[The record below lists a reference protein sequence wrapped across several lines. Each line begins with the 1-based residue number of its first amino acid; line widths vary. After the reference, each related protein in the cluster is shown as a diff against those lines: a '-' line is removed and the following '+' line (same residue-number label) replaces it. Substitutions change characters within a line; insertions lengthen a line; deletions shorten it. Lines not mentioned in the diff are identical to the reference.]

1 MLSRVAD
8 SIYWLGRYIERAEN
22 VARAIDVNLQLQLDL
37 PGEERPWEPVIQT
50 AGNADAFFK
59 SYAHVSTENALTFLT
74 FDKEN
79 PSSIISCVA
88 AARENARCVRERI
101 SSELWIA
108 INQFYLKLNDPE
120 VQKQALAAP
129 HAFYC
134 SVKEFSQLT
143 VGIIQGTMTH
153 DVAWNFARLGTMIER
168 ADQTSRILDVKYYIL
183 LPDVSMV
190 GMAMDTGT
198 TIGALFGS
206 RTLYDNLNRQLYRL
220 DAITYAG
227 KNALTKTSSLLD
239 TLNPSVPPLLN
250 RVDGMTSDLASMVT
264 DFKPLPQKVDTL
276 LANVDGLM
284 GSVDSTMGRVGGI
297 LNDVTQMVS
306 GLGDFVETAEGT
318 LQNADDLMDGL
329 SNMWLIRRSMPKK
342 DSVPFMVETLW

>member
-120 VQKQALAAP
+120 TQKQALAAP

-190 GMAMDTGT
+190 GMAMDTVQWNAVLKSVGAYEMFHRKNSNVTPQNVADFLLLSEDFPRSLRYCLEQAEISLKNIAFPVRTDAESLRLIGRMRSEITFT
-198 TIGALFGS
+198 TIKEII
-206 RTLYDNLNRQLYRL
+206 Q
-220 DAITYAG
+220 
-227 KNALTKTSSLLD
+227 
-239 TLNPSVPPLLN
+239 
-250 RVDGMTSDLASMVT
+250 
-264 DFKPLPQKVDTL
+264 
-276 LANVDGLM
+276 DGLHEKIENIQVRL
-284 GSVDSTMGRVGGI
+284 GELG
-297 LNDVTQMVS
+297 TQIWK
-306 GLGDFVETAEGT
+306 DF
-318 LQNADDLMDGL
+318 
-329 SNMWLIRRSMPKK
+329 
-342 DSVPFMVETLW
+342 FC

>member
-190 GMAMDTGT
+190 GMA
-198 TIGALFGS
+198 
-206 RTLYDNLNRQLYRL
+206 
-220 DAITYAG
+220 
-227 KNALTKTSSLLD
+227 LD
-239 TLNPSVPPLLN
+239 TVQWNAVLKSVGAYEMFHRKNSNVTPQNVAEFLLL
-250 RVDGMTSDLASMVT
+250 SE
-264 DFKPLPQKVDTL
+264 DFPRSLRYCLEQ
-276 LANVDGLM
+276 
-284 GSVDSTMGRVGGI
+284 
-297 LNDVTQMVS
+297 
-306 GLGDFVETAEGT
+306 AEINLKNIAFPVKG
-318 LQNADDLMDGL
+318 NADSLRLLGKMRSDMAFSTIEEIIKNGLHEKIEEMQVNLCDLGTQI
-329 SNMWLIRRSMPKK
+329 WK
-342 DSVPFMVETLW
+342 DFFC